1 MKVLVACEESQAV
14 CIAFREAGHEAY
26 SADLQECSGGHP
38 EWHIKGDVLDV
49 LDDGWDL
56 MIAHPECRYLCLSGA
71 RWFGDE
77 RYPNRYTDRTS
88 AIEFFM
94 KLQQANIER
103 ICIENSQPSG
113 YTIQK
118 VGRYTQMLQPY
129 HFGTPTTKA
138 LCLWLKG
145 LNPLIP
151 THGLQDYDEIY
162 PECHFEPPGPERSRN
177 RSKTDPHVA
186 AAMAMQWGNGIE
198 PEWREGLFA

>member
-1 MKVLVACEESQAV
+1 VKVLVACEESQAV

-177 RSKTDPHVA
+177 RSKTDPNVA